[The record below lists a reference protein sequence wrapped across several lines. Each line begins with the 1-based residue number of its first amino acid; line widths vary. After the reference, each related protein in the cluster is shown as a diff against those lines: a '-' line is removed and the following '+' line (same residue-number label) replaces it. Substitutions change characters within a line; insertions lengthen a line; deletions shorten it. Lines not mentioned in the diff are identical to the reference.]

1 VVLSTVLETI
11 SRYNMF
17 TSGDRAGVAVSGGA
31 DSVCLL
37 HVLRELAP
45 RLAVTLS
52 VLHVEHGIRGQAS
65 RDDAA
70 FVRDLAARLDLP
82 FHMRSVDIPAA
93 SGNLEQDARRA
104 RRQFFRELTDAGT
117 VTRIATGHTRSDQ
130 AETVLYRI
138 LRGSGSTGLRGI
150 LPVTAEGIV
159 RPLLGVSRAAV
170 EAWLRERG
178 IEWREDATNRD
189 SSLDRNALRHDVLP
203 MLRVRFNPRLDDAL
217 AQLAE
222 LCGDEESYWDE
233 LLGPV
238 TQSHA
243 LSPVILTVKDIA
255 SAPPALARR
264 RIRRAMETAKGDLR
278 QIEFPHV
285 EMVRAMADS
294 ADGHGRVQLPG
305 LDVFRSF
312 DWIRIAPA
320 GYDSGRIREF
330 ELPLPVPGS
339 AGLPGGCRLI
349 AELMEPKASLEPYV
363 TVGDELDW
371 GRMEHSPGQ
380 AGDSGRLEVRNWRP
394 GDRYCR
400 AGSEEE
406 RVKLLFQEFRIP
418 LWERRSWPIVT
429 WGGKIAWTRR
439 FGAAKEFAA
448 TPDSQAI
455 LRIRETKG

>member
-1 VVLSTVLETI
+1 VLSTVLEII
-11 SRYNMF
+11 SRYSMF
-17 TSGDRAGVAVSGGA
+17 TSGDRVGVAVSGGP

-45 RLAVTLS
+45 RWDLKLS
-52 VLHVEHGIRGQAS
+52 VVHLEHGIRGQAS

-70 FVRDLAARLDLP
+70 FVRDLAIRLALP
-82 FHMRSVDIPAA
+82 FHQKSVDVPAS

-104 RRQFFRELTDAGT
+104 RQEFFRVLMAAGT

-138 LRGSGSTGLRGI
+138 LRGSGTTGLRGI

-159 RPLLGVSRAAV
+159 RPLIGVSRADV
-170 EAWLRERG
+170 EAWLGERG

-189 SSLDRNALRHDVLP
+189 ATLDRNALRHDVIP
-203 MLRVRFNPRLDDAL
+203 MLRARFNPRLDDAL
-217 AQLAE
+217 SQLAE
-222 LCGDEESYWDE
+222 LAGDEESYWDE
-233 LLGPV
+233 LLGAKP
-238 TQSHA
+238 SA
-243 LSPVILTVKDIA
+243 SGPVILTVKDIA
-255 SAPPALARR
+255 SVPPALARR
-264 RIRRAMETAKGDLR
+264 RIRRAMESAKGDLR

-285 EMVRAMADS
+285 EMVRAMADA
-294 ADGHGRVQLPG
+294 ADGHGRAQLPG

-320 GYDSGRIREF
+320 GFDSGRKRDF
-330 ELPLPVPGS
+330 EVGLDVPG
-339 AGLPGGCRLI
+339 AADLPDGGRMVTEIL
-349 AELMEPKASLEPYV
+349 ELKASLEPYV

-371 GRMEHSPGQ
+371 GRLKQSPGQ
-380 AGDSGRLEVRNWRP
+380 AGGSGCLEVRNWRP

-429 WGGKIAWTRR
+429 WRGKIAWARR
-439 FGAAKEFAA
+439 FGVAREFAA
-448 TPDSQAI
+448 TRNSHSI

>member
-1 VVLSTVLETI
+1 MLSTVLETI
-11 SRYNMF
+11 SRYSMF
-17 TSGDRAGVAVSGGA
+17 TSGHRAGVAVSGGA

-45 RLAVTLS
+45 RMAVTLS

-104 RRQFFRELTDAGT
+104 RRRFFRELTDAGT

-138 LRGSGSTGLRGI
+138 LRGSGGTGLRGI
-150 LPVTAEGIV
+150 LPVTTEGIV

-178 IEWREDATNRD
+178 LEWREDATNRD
-189 SSLDRNALRHDVLP
+189 LSMDRNALRHAVLP
-203 MLRVRFNPRLDDAL
+203 MLRARFNPRLDDAL

-222 LCGDEESYWDE
+222 LSAGEESYWDE
-233 LLGPV
+233 LLGPKPS
-238 TQSHA
+238 TTG
-243 LSPVILTVKDIA
+243 PVILTVRDIA
-255 SAPPALARR
+255 EAPPAVARR
-264 RIRRAMETAKGDLR
+264 RIRRAIETAKGDLR

-285 EMVRAMADS
+285 ETIRAMAHS

-330 ELPLPVPGS
+330 QLPLPVPGS
-339 AGLPGGCRLI
+339 AGLPGGCLLI
-349 AELMEPKASLEPYV
+349 AEIVEPKASSEPYV

-380 AGDSGRLEVRNWRP
+380 AGDSGCLEVRNWRP

-448 TPDSQAI
+448 TPNSHAI